1 MELVDMIDLGS
12 IGSNIV
18 QVQVLPIVILN
29 FEMDSHLSFQ
39 IKTPRGGNRS
49 PARGISL
56 SSKIVEYHLKSVSR
70 KLRLRRFSGNASRL
84 VSRNQFYKTGIPE
97 TSFLIFKKRF

>member
-29 FEMDSHLSFQ
+29 FENGFSFEFSNK
-39 IKTPRGGNRS
+39 IPHGGNRS

-56 SSKIVEYHLKSVSR
+56 SSKIVKYHLKSVSR
-70 KLRLRRFSGNASRL
+70 KLNFVDIFRKRSIERF
-84 VSRNQFYKTGIPE
+84 
-97 TSFLIFKKRF
+97 

>member
-29 FEMDSHLSFQ
+29 FENGFSFEFSNKNPTWRQ
-39 IKTPRGGNRS
+39 QVARVGNKFKFKNCRIS
-49 PARGISL
+49 P
-56 SSKIVEYHLKSVSR
+56 
-70 KLRLRRFSGNASRL
+70 
-84 VSRNQFYKTGIPE
+84 
-97 TSFLIFKKRF
+97 

>member
-29 FEMDSHLSFQ
+29 FENGFSFEFSNKNPTRRQ
-39 IKTPRGGNRS
+39 QVARAGNKFKFKNCRIS
-49 PARGISL
+49 P
-56 SSKIVEYHLKSVSR
+56 
-70 KLRLRRFSGNASRL
+70 
-84 VSRNQFYKTGIPE
+84 
-97 TSFLIFKKRF
+97 

>member
-1 MELVDMIDLGS
+1 MIDLGS

-29 FEMDSHLSFQ
+29 FENGFSFEFSNKNPTRRQ
-39 IKTPRGGNRS
+39 RMS

-56 SSKIVEYHLKSVSR
+56 SSKIVKYHLKSVSR
-70 KLRLRRFSGNASRL
+70 SLTSVRTSGNARPS
-84 VSRNQFYKTGIPE
+84 VSRNQFYKAGIPE
-97 TSFLIFKKRF
+97 TSFLILKKRF